1 MDLVKADNAPAIRNI
16 LSLMLVARPL
26 EFLSLNLTRYQ
37 MVSLY
42 VCDLSISNYIIY
54 AIAELLYK
62 ESVIGV
68 KAFLDYMF
76 L

>member
-1 MDLVKADNAPAIRNI
+1 M
-16 LSLMLVARPL
+16 SLTRPL
-26 EFLSLNLTRYQ
+26 EFFISKSNQ
-37 MVSLY
+37 IPNGSLY

-54 AIAELLYK
+54 TIAELLYK

>member
-1 MDLVKADNAPAIRNI
+1 MLTAIRNI
-16 LSLMLVARPL
+16 LPLMLLTRPL
-26 EFLSLNLTRYQ
+26 KFFISKSNQ
-37 MVSLY
+37 IPDGSLY